1 LKLVI
6 KIDAIEIFNKTVST
20 GENTIVL
27 TDEELDK
34 LYRLYGSS
42 NSLTATFILTTA
54 DKYTSEK
61 TCTITLT
68 GNQKT
73 GYVGADKPKRVKVW
87 VGVNGSVKTAVI
99 WVGNN
104 GRKRCI

>member
-1 LKLVI
+1 M
-6 KIDAIEIFNKTVST
+6 KIDATEIFNKTIST

-42 NSLTATFILTTA
+42 NPLTATCILTTA
-54 DKYTSEK
+54 DKYTNEK
-61 TCTITLT
+61 TCTVTLT

-73 GYVGADKPKRVKVW
+73 GYVGRNKPKRVKVW
-87 VGVNGSVKTAVI
+87 VGVNGTVKRAVI

>member
-1 LKLVI
+1 M
-6 KIDAIEIFNKTVST
+6 KINATEIFTRTIST
-20 GENTIVL
+20 GENTIIL
-27 TDEELDK
+27 TDEELDN

-73 GYVGADKPKRVKVW
+73 GHIGTDKPKRVKVW
-87 VGVNGSVKTAVI
+87 VGVNGTVKRAVI